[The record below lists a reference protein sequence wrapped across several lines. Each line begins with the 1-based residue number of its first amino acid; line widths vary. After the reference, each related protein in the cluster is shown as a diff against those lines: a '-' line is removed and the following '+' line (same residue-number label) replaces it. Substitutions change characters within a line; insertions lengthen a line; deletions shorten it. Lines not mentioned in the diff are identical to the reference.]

1 MSYNFLRLTIK
12 KTRLYYFLLVLVAIL
27 FPLTY
32 YPRIYGTDGF
42 QVIWMANVLREG
54 ALFSDNTWLISPFS
68 YFGVYPFSHRAI
80 GVPMF
85 LAFLVSFL
93 NFFSFGIFGMTEA
106 ILAYNII
113 LIILI
118 YKSSRNLGK
127 RLFEEEWSRFVFV
140 ATMLLSPYIIYRTTM
155 DVDTRIIITIIMI
168 VLLNLNLKVLSND
181 NNKKFKTTIFLFL
194 LLLVGAFAHKLW
206 LVTIITVVFMIFTVI
221 IRKYKN
227 LQKLTVFLILPL
239 SIIAFFVGLEIFGLD
254 PLKIWSPFF
263 DNSTLIGASTNLSI
277 NYALQAGLL
286 ILFFPVGVI
295 ITLYKLTTMIRKSD
309 DEKSAKLN
317 NMNQQFLRKS
327 FYLLLFIVPFL
338 FMAPS
343 FYAITIFLP
352 IIIIFSVNGL
362 IYLKKI
368 LVNVSERLERLFPLI
383 LLTLVVGYSLLYVE
397 IILNINLWYLFVLII
412 ISLLLYLFIFI
423 INNYSNIIFS
433 KFSFDSVKLQK
444 GLRIFILI
452 ISVLIFTTTTVE
464 GRLRYIDSSP
474 YPWENRYL
482 TDEEIEIID
491 YFQKEEIYGL
501 IFTNAGILIAERL
514 AGVGFLPVFYTQT
527 LDGKSLYYGF
537 ISPNEV
543 HMHTEFTLFSSK
555 LVFFYLNDINVKYP
569 IRNLMRSIIGFNV
582 TNEHDLD
589 ALQSYNVQYIIS
601 INDNFLSIGEDQ
613 WLLIQSLQQSE
624 LFEPV
629 FSTQHLLVWKIY

>member
-1 MSYNFLRLTIK
+1 MIYNYINIIFK
-12 KTRLYYFLLVLVAIL
+12 KPNLYYFLLVLVAIL

-42 QVIWMANVLREG
+42 QVIWMANALRKG

-106 ILAYNII
+106 ILVFNII

-118 YKSSRNLGK
+118 YKSSRNLGN

-140 ATMLLSPYIIYRTTM
+140 AAMLLSPYIIYRTTM

-181 NNKKFKTTIFLFL
+181 VNNKFKTTIFLFL
-194 LLLVGAFAHKLW
+194 LLLVGALAHGLW

-221 IRKYKN
+221 IQKYKN
-227 LQKLTVFLILPL
+227 LQKLTIFLILPL
-239 SIIAFFVGLEIFGLD
+239 SIIAFFVGLNIFGID

-263 DNSTLIGASTNLSI
+263 DNSTLIGAITNLSI

-286 ILFFPVGVI
+286 IFFFPVGVI
-295 ITLYKLTTMIRKSD
+295 ITLYKLTTIVRKSD
-309 DEKSAKLN
+309 YEKSAKLN

-343 FYAITIFLP
+343 FYTTTIFLP

-383 LLTLVVGYSLLYVE
+383 LLTLVAGYSLLYVE
-397 IILNINLWYLFVLII
+397 IILNINLWYLYVLII

-423 INNYSNIIFS
+423 INKYSYIIFS
-433 KFSFDSVKLQK
+433 KVSFDSVKLQK
-444 GLRIFILI
+444 GLGLFVLI

-464 GRLRYIDSSP
+464 GRLRYIDSNP
-474 YPWENRYL
+474 NPWENRYL

-491 YFQKEEIYGL
+491 FFQKEEIYGL
-501 IFTNAGILIAERL
+501 IFTTAGILIAERL
-514 AGVGFLPVFYTQT
+514 AGVGLLPVFNNQT
-527 LDGKSLYYGF
+527 LDGKSIYYGF
-537 ISPNEV
+537 IPPNEV
-543 HMHTEFTLFSSK
+543 HQHTEFTLILNR
-555 LVFFYLNDINVKYP
+555 LVFFDINDYNVKYP
-569 IRNLMRSIIGFNV
+569 MRDLMRSIIGFNV
-582 TNEHDLD
+582 TKENDFN
-589 ALQSYNVQYIIS
+589 ALKSYRIQYIIS
-601 INDNFLSIGEDQ
+601 INDNFLTNGGNQ
-613 WLLIQSLQQSE
+613 WPLIQSLP
-624 LFEPV
+624 LKLDPIY
-629 FSTQHLLVWKIY
+629 STQHLLVWKIY

>member
-1 MSYNFLRLTIK
+1 MIYNYINIIFK
-12 KTRLYYFLLVLVAIL
+12 KPNLYYFLLVLVAIL

-42 QVIWMANVLREG
+42 QVIWMANALRKG

-106 ILAYNII
+106 ILVFNII

-118 YKSSRNLGK
+118 YKSSRNLGN

-140 ATMLLSPYIIYRTTM
+140 AAILLSPYIIYRTTM

-181 NNKKFKTTIFLFL
+181 VNNKFKTTIFLFL
-194 LLLVGAFAHKLW
+194 LLLVGALAHGLW

-221 IRKYKN
+221 IQKYKN
-227 LQKLTVFLILPL
+227 LQKLTIFLILPL
-239 SIIAFFVGLEIFGLD
+239 SIIAFFVGLNIFGID

-263 DNSTLIGASTNLSI
+263 DNSTLIGAITNLSI

-286 ILFFPVGVI
+286 IFFFPVGVI
-295 ITLYKLTTMIRKSD
+295 ITLYKLTTIVRKSD
-309 DEKSAKLN
+309 YEKSAKLN

-343 FYAITIFLP
+343 FYTTTIFLP

-383 LLTLVVGYSLLYVE
+383 LLTLVAGYSLLYVE
-397 IILNINLWYLFVLII
+397 IILNINLWYLYVLII

-423 INNYSNIIFS
+423 INKYSYIIFS
-433 KFSFDSVKLQK
+433 KVSFDSVKLQK
-444 GLRIFILI
+444 GLGLFVLI

-464 GRLRYIDSSP
+464 GRLRYIDSNP
-474 YPWENRYL
+474 NPWENRYL

-491 YFQKEEIYGL
+491 FFQKEEIYGL
-501 IFTNAGILIAERL
+501 IFTTAGILIAERL
-514 AGVGFLPVFYTQT
+514 AGVGLLPVFNNQT
-527 LDGKSLYYGF
+527 LDGKSIYYGF
-537 ISPNEV
+537 IPPNEV
-543 HMHTEFTLFSSK
+543 HQHTEFTLILNR
-555 LVFFYLNDINVKYP
+555 LVFFDINDYNVKYP
-569 IRNLMRSIIGFNV
+569 MRDLMRSIIGFNV
-582 TNEHDLD
+582 TKENDFN
-589 ALQSYNVQYIIS
+589 ALKSYRIQYIIS
-601 INDNFLSIGEDQ
+601 INDNFLTNGGNQ
-613 WLLIQSLQQSE
+613 WPLIQSLP
-624 LFEPV
+624 LKLDPIY
-629 FSTQHLLVWKIY
+629 STQHLLVWKIY